1 MIVRFLILV
10 SFFVLVR
17 QIPIRWVRNSPTS
30 GSYAVISG
38 GTGGTGRRLIKLL
51 KTRNITPIVLHR
63 RSSFVSDDM
72 LHM

>member
-1 MIVRFLILV
+1 MIVRILILV

-17 QIPIRWVRNSPTS
+17 QIPIGWVRNSPTS
-30 GSYAVISG
+30 GSYAVIFG